1 MKVLLA
7 ALLLAIAYLGWRR
20 WRKVAQARYLA
31 NFPLHQLL
39 DRRLAARRPELDAV
53 QRATVLDGLRE
64 YFLFCRQAGRRMVA
78 MPSQAVD
85 DAWHEFIL
93 FTRQY
98 DSFCSGAFGC
108 FLHHTPAEAMRSPTQ
123 ASKGLRR
130 AWRLACAHERIDSRT
145 PDRLPRLFALDASL
159 GIAGGF
165 IYHLDCMAA
174 RQGGDAAGYCAS
186 HLGCSSGCGGGGSGS
201 DGCSG
206 DSGSGSGDSGG
217 GGGCGGGGD

>member
-1 MKVLLA
+1 MKFLSAVLLLIGA
-7 ALLLAIAYLGWRR
+7 VLLWRR
-20 WRKVAQARYLA
+20 WRRSAQGRYVE
-31 NFPLHQLL
+31 NFPLHNLL
-39 DRRLAARRPELDAV
+39 DRRLAARRPELDAT
-53 QRATVLDGLRE
+53 QRAAVLDGLRE

-98 DSFCSGAFGC
+98 DKFCRHAFGR

-123 ASKGLRR
+123 ATEGIKR
-130 AWRLACAHERIDSRT
+130 AWRLACAHERIDPKK
-145 PDRLPRLFALDASL
+145 PDRLPRLFALDATL

-165 IYHLDCMAA
+165 VYQLDCMAA
-174 RQGGDAAGYCAS
+174 RHGAEGAGYCAS
-186 HLGCSSGCGGGGSGS
+186 HIGCGGGGDSGGGS

-206 DSGSGSGDSGG
+206 DSGDAGC
-217 GGGCGGGGD
+217 GGGCGGGD